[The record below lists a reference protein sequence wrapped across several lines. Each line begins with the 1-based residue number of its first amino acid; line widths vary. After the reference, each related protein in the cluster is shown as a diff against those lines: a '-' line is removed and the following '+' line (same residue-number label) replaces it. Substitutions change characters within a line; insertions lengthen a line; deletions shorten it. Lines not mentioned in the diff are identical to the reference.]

1 VVGPGPGDG
10 FGGYRARLVETLR
23 QKGVRDLAVLHAVA
37 QVPRHLFVP
46 PSVRHNAYEDSALPI
61 GSGQTIS
68 QPFIQAKYL
77 ETVGLTG
84 KERVLEVG
92 TGSGYQTALISML
105 ADTVYTIERVPALS
119 DSARRVLEHAGCRN
133 IQYVVGDGTLG
144 WRPGAPYDAILV
156 SAASPEIPRPL
167 VDQLAPGGRMI
178 VPVGD
183 RDVQTLVVVRRGPNG
198 IETSTIGDARFVPLI
213 GAHGWRGA

>member
-1 VVGPGPGDG
+1 MVGPGPGDG

-92 TGSGYQTALISML
+92 TGSGYQTALISLL
-105 ADTVYTIERVPALS
+105 ADTVHTIERVPALS
-119 DSARRVLEHAGCRN
+119 ESARRVLESAGYRN
-133 IQYVVGDGTLG
+133 INYIVGDGTLG
-144 WRPGAPYDAILV
+144 WKPGAPYDAILV
-156 SAASPEIPRPL
+156 SAASPEIPQPL
-167 VDQLAPGGRMI
+167 VSQLAPGGRMI

-183 RDVQTLVVVRRGPNG
+183 RDVQALVVVRRGPNG

-213 GAHGWRGA
+213 GAHGWHGA